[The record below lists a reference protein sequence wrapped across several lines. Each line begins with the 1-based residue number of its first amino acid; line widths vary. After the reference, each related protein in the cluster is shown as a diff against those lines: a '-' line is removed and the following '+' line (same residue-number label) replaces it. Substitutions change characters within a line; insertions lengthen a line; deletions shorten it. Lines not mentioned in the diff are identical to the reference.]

1 MKRIKLASG
10 EAASPSGV
18 DVENETREL
27 PRKSAG
33 PSTRSRGQPVEN
45 ISRSSLAIA
54 KRKSC
59 PAIGPSSMTSTIA
72 AFLTPERIKKILE
85 DNDEMSETDKTR
97 EIRRVT
103 LCLSSLVK
111 AQGQG
116 EFVNVS

>member
-10 EAASPSGV
+10 EAASSP

-33 PSTRSRGQPVEN
+33 RPSGSRGQPVEN
-45 ISRSSLAIA
+45 ISRSSIAIA

-85 DNDEMSETDKTR
+85 DDDEMSEADKAR

-111 AQGQG
+111 AQSQG